1 MRSLSEGEQGWA
13 LLPPT
18 LRLAAD
24 AAGVKIND
32 NWDEMTFEGRETW
45 SKVEE
50 SPALASGGRGTSEV
64 EMFLRIVFTKYAS
77 VCVCVTMFV
86 SCHDGDC
93 CGSWTWF
100 YVIGTFFFDKVYKQT
115 RHEHFL
121 D

>member
-1 MRSLSEGEQGWA
+1 MRSLSEGEQGRA

-24 AAGVKIND
+24 AAGAKIND

-64 EMFLRIVFTKYAS
+64 EMFLRIVFTIYAS

-86 SCHDGDC
+86 SCHADDC

-100 YVIGTFFFDKVYKQT
+100 YVIDKFFF
-115 RHEHFL
+115 
-121 D
+121 